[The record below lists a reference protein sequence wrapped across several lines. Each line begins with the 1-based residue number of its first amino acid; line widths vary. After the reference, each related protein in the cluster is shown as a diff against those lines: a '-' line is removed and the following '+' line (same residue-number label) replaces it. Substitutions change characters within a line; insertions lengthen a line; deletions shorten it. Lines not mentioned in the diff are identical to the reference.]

1 MTRKSWKITKENLQ
15 NKRKKKHKRSVS
27 GFNIGLDIV
36 GERLVKKPK
45 ETTQNTAKRENT
57 EKILKYREDT
67 VLHEFISSPR

>member
-1 MTRKSWKITKENLQ
+1 M
-15 NKRKKKHKRSVS
+15 S

-36 GERLVKKPK
+36 GERLVKKSK
-45 ETTQNTAKRENT
+45 ETTQNTANKENT